1 MLTAEHE
8 EAQVLRHA
16 RLKAYAPRRA
26 GRLGLRWLFKLL
38 GWRGLDENPST
49 LRAG

>member
-38 GWRGLDENPST
+38 GWRT
-49 LRAG
+49 LPRSVSS

>member
-1 MLTAEHE
+1 MLMAEHE

-26 GRLGLRWLFKLL
+26 GRLGLRWFFKLL
-38 GWRGLDENPST
+38 GWRT
-49 LRAG
+49 LLRSASS